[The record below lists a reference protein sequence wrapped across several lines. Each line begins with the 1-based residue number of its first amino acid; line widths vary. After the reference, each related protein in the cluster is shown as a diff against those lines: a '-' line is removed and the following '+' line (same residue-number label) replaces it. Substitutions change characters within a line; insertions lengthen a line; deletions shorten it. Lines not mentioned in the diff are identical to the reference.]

1 MATSFIAGN
10 IYPTRNSSL
19 HGLTPA
25 TQVTSK
31 AVVPQTENFVCHAI
45 TEANGVFLDH
55 TNNTKRYELY
65 FDQAGAFIYPYG
77 RFPNAPFCHSSYTTG
92 KDNTSGQN

>member
-1 MATSFIAGN
+1 MATTFTAGK
-10 IYPTRNSSL
+10 IYPTSNAAL
-19 HGLTPA
+19 HGINPA
-25 TQVTSK
+25 TQVTSN

-65 FDQAGAFIYPYG
+65 FDANGQFVYPYG
-77 RFPNAPFCHSSYTTG
+77 RFPNAPICHSSYTTG
-92 KDNTSGQN
+92 VDNTSGAN

>member
-10 IYPTRNSSL
+10 IYPTRNSAL
-19 HGLTPA
+19 HGLTPT

-45 TEANGVFLDH
+45 TKGKGTFVDH
-55 TNNTKRYELY
+55 TNNTKRYDLY
-65 FDQAGAFIYPYG
+65 SDSVGSFFYPYG

-92 KDNTSGQN
+92 KDKTSGQN